1 MPSAHRP
8 PTEPIAFDTTWQIG
22 LPEIDRQH
30 LALVAQL
37 NQLITN
43 EAADLPS
50 PLMSEVLSRLGR
62 DLVTHFQ
69 HEERQFAL
77 IGLPADL
84 AAAHVAA
91 HNAILSEY
99 VGLNFELMRPH
110 DHSRGSVLVL
120 LRSWITDHITTFDL
134 RLKDF
139 AAH

>member
-1 MPSAHRP
+1 MPRAHRP
-8 PTEPIAFDTTWQIG
+8 PTEPIAFDTAWQIG
-22 LPEIDRQH
+22 LPDIDRQH
-30 LALVAQL
+30 HALVAQL

-50 PLMSEVLSRLGR
+50 PLMSEVLSRIGR

-77 IGLPADL
+77 IGLPVDL

-91 HNAILSEY
+91 HSTILSEF

-110 DHSRGSVLVL
+110 AHSRGSVLVL
-120 LRSWITDHITTFDL
+120 LRSWITEHIATFDL
-134 RLKDF
+134 RLKDY